1 MPSEV
6 DAPLRRWRFDGR
18 LRHYQ
23 ADALERVDAA
33 APGPLHIVAPPGSGK
48 TLLGLL
54 LAMRR
59 GRRTLVLAPTITI
72 RDQWAV
78 EAQRLAPAAADVST
92 TSDATAALTALT
104 YQSLSVLDGENPLAA
119 VAHDRWLGEL
129 ETDGR
134 STDAASAWLDAL
146 RSGNRRAYAAGIA
159 RRSRTLRRRIAQEDP
174 DALSRALHPNARA
187 LIERLVDHGVDTVVL
202 DECHHL
208 LDHWALVVAA
218 LVTRL
223 RAAGRAPLVIGL
235 TATLPS
241 PDDGNAYD
249 NYTSLLGGVDYE
261 VPIPAVVREG
271 NLAPYREHVRF
282 VEPSKDELAFL
293 SGAATG
299 LGVLIRSTFTR
310 GDGADHLVQMLQPAP
325 DAAAG
330 PGDAAAA
337 GTGDA
342 GTGDAVSGAAA
353 GPSARTLA
361 PPPAPPARRGTGES
375 ATDESGTDVDIR
387 LSRAF
392 AHDFAAAEA
401 AAAMLATVH
410 PGHPLVAH
418 LPLAARRPPT
428 TEDAL
433 RLLGRFALDRIL
445 PDPSARERWER
456 IRAALADFG
465 FSLTD
470 RGLRRT
476 RDPIDT
482 MLASSLS
489 KDRAVCDI
497 LRRERDRIGPR
508 LRALVVSDFSEHG
521 NRHGG
526 LIGRAGAV
534 RTFDVVATDAA
545 TADLRCVLVTGSTT
559 RIATRHAATLSAAWS
574 AALGIEVTAVAVAES
589 PAVSEISAP
598 GVGAAGFVRAASI
611 LLARG
616 ELDVIVG
623 TRGLF
628 GEGWDCPA
636 VNTLIDLSSV
646 ATAPATQQLRGR
658 ALRLD
663 PGWPEKVAHIWTV
676 TAVLPPESPIFAAPD
691 LSRLRRKH
699 ERLWGVHRDDP
710 ERIVRGLAG
719 VLTSDQRRLIAAGSR
734 PSAHELDALTVVDP
748 REHTRA
754 LWRIGDDYLDRES
767 TDAMVVRRV
776 NAPTFRTRV
785 RADAALGGGTAA
797 AGVVA
802 ATGLALMISGGA
814 GTMGL
819 AGLVAGAAALIGA
832 VTAGAPVAR
841 AWWLARRAHADAPEL
856 YRRMAGVVVAALR
869 RSGRLGDAATP
880 EVVVARPAGASGIQ
894 HLELR
899 LTHAS
904 LDEQRVFAAAMAELL
919 GPVRTPRFLV
929 QVDAGGRTPIVRW
942 LLRRAART
950 GSSSGA
956 GGSQFLPVPAA
967 FGTAGPRIRAFADDW
982 QRVVGP
988 CTLHF
993 VDSPDS
999 LALLAEARRAGAV
1012 ADDLAVITRWE

>member
-1 MPSEV
+1 MSPEV
-6 DAPLRRWRFDGR
+6 EAPLRRWRFGGR

-23 ADALERVDAA
+23 ADALDRVDVD

-59 GRRTLVLAPTITI
+59 GSRTLVLAPTITI
-72 RDQWAV
+72 RDQWAT
-78 EAQRLAPAAADVST
+78 EARRLAPDDASTSDASTGDEVST
-92 TSDATAALTALT
+92 TSDAPGELTALT

-119 VAHDRWLGEL
+119 LAHDRWLREL

-146 RSGNRRAYAAGIA
+146 RSDNRRAYAAGIA
-159 RRSRTLRRRIAQEDP
+159 RRSRTMRRRIAQEDP

-208 LDHWALVVAA
+208 LDHWALVVSA
-218 LVTRL
+218 LVSRL
-223 RAAGRAPLVIGL
+223 RAAGRSPLVIGL

-249 NYTSLLGGVDYE
+249 NYTSLLGDVDYE

-271 NLAPYREHVRF
+271 NLAPYRELVRF
-282 VEPSKDELAFL
+282 VEPTADELAFL

-299 LGVLIRSTFTR
+299 LGVLIRSTFAH
-310 GDGADHLVQMLQPAP
+310 GDGAEHLVRMLQPPTDVAGDTAP
-325 DAAAG
+325 DG
-330 PGDAAAA
+330 EDRSGDVA
-337 GTGDA
+337 
-342 GTGDAVSGAAA
+342 
-353 GPSARTLA
+353 LA
-361 PPPAPPARRGTGES
+361 PPAAPPA
-375 ATDESGTDVDIR
+375 SGTAPAANTDIDIR

-392 AHDFAAAEA
+392 ADDFAGAES

-410 PGHPLVAH
+410 PDHPLVDL
-418 LPLAARRPPT
+418 LPIAAQRTPT
-428 TEDAL
+428 TEESL

-445 PDPSARERWER
+445 PDPSARERWAR
-456 IRAALADFG
+456 MRATLADFG

-497 LRRERDRIGPR
+497 LRLERDRVGPR

-526 LIGRAGAV
+526 LIGRAGAL
-534 RTFDVVATDAA
+534 RTFDVLATDAA
-545 TADLRCVLVTGSTT
+545 TADLRCILVTGSTT
-559 RIATRHAATLSAAWS
+559 RIATRRVEPLTAAWS
-574 AALGIEVTAVAVAES
+574 AALGIEVTAVASAEN

-598 GVGAAGFVRAASI
+598 GVGAAGFVRAAS
-611 LLARG
+611 LLLERG
-616 ELDVIVG
+616 DIEVIVG

-636 VNTLIDLSSV
+636 VNTLVDLSSV

-663 PGWPEKVAHIWTV
+663 PAWPEKVAHIWTV
-676 TAVLPPESPIFAAPD
+676 TALLPPESPIDAAPD

-710 ERIVRGLAG
+710 ERIVRGLSG
-719 VLTSDQRRLIAAGSR
+719 LLTTEQRRLLVSDAR
-734 PSAHELDALTVVDP
+734 PSAEDLDALTVVEP

-754 LWRIGDDYLDRES
+754 LWRIGEDYLDRES
-767 TDAMVVRRV
+767 TDATVVRRV
-776 NAPTFRTRV
+776 DEPTFRTRG
-785 RADAALGGGTAA
+785 RADAALGAGTAA
-797 AGVVA
+797 AGIIATAALALVVA
-802 ATGLALMISGGA
+802 GA
-814 GTMGL
+814 VGAAGP
-819 AGLVAGAAALIGA
+819 AGLVAGVAALIGA
-832 VTAGAPVAR
+832 LTMGVPVAR
-841 AWWLARRAHADAPEL
+841 AWWRARRAHADAPEL
-856 YRRMAGVVVAALR
+856 YGRVAGTVVAALR
-869 RSGRLGDAATP
+869 RSGRLGDAAMP
-880 EVVVARPAGASGIQ
+880 EVIVERRDDARGIQYLEVRLTGAS
-894 HLELR
+894 
-899 LTHAS
+899 A
-904 LDEQRVFAAAMAELL
+904 DEQRVFTAAMAELL
-919 GPVRTPRFLV
+919 GPVTTPRFLL
-929 QVDAGGRTPIVRW
+929 QVDAGGQTAVVRW
-942 LLRRAART
+942 LLKRA
-950 GSSSGA
+950 GGA
-956 GGSQFLPVPAA
+956 GGLPRSRGARGRGHAQFLSVPAA
-967 FGTAGPRIRAFADDW
+967 FGLAGARIRAFADDW
-982 QRVVGP
+982 QREVGP
-988 CTLHF
+988 CALHF
-993 VDSPDS
+993 VDRPES
-999 LALLAEARRAGAV
+999 LAVLAEARRGGAV
-1012 ADDLAVITRWE
+1012 AAEIAVIERWD

>member
-1 MPSEV
+1 MSSEV

-23 ADALERVDAA
+23 ADALERVDAD

-78 EAQRLAPAAADVST
+78 EARRLAPAADDVST
-92 TSDATAALTALT
+92 TSDAPSALTALT

-119 VAHDRWLGEL
+119 VAHDRWLREL

-187 LIERLVDHGVDTVVL
+187 LIERLVEHGVDTVVL

-241 PDDGNAYD
+241 LDDGN
-249 NYTSLLGGVDYE
+249 
-261 VPIPAVVREG
+261 
-271 NLAPYREHVRF
+271 
-282 VEPSKDELAFL
+282 PSTDELAFL

-310 GDGADHLVQMLQPAP
+310 GDGADHLVRMLQPAP
-325 DAAAG
+325 DAAADH
-330 PGDAAAA
+330 GDAAAA
-337 GTGDA
+337 GTGA
-342 GTGDAVSGAAA
+342 AVSGTAA
-353 GPSARTLA
+353 GSSARALA
-361 PPPAPPARRGTGES
+361 PPPAPPARRG
-375 ATDESGTDVDIR
+375 TDESGTDVDIR

-392 AHDFAAAEA
+392 ADDFAAAEA

-410 PGHPLVAH
+410 PDLPLVAH

-428 TEDAL
+428 TEEAL

-497 LRRERDRIGPR
+497 LRLERDRIGPR

-574 AALGIEVTAVAVAES
+574 AALGTEVTAVAVAES

-676 TAVLPPESPIFAAPD
+676 TAMLPPESPIFAAPD

-719 VLTSDQRRLIAAGSR
+719 VLTSDQRRLIAAGPR
-734 PSAHELDALTVVDP
+734 PSAHALDALTVVDP
-748 REHTRA
+748 REHTRGI
-754 LWRIGDDYLDRES
+754 WRIGDDYLDRES
-767 TDAMVVRRV
+767 TDALVVRRV
-776 NAPTFRTRV
+776 NAPTFRTRL
-785 RADAALGGGTAA
+785 RADAALGAGTAA

-802 ATGLALMISGGA
+802 VIGLALMIVGGA
-814 GTMGL
+814 GALGL
-819 AGLVAGAAALIGA
+819 AGPVAGAAALIGA
-832 VTAGAPVAR
+832 LTAGAPVAR

-856 YRRMAGVVVAALR
+856 YRRMAGVVVAALQ
-869 RSGRLGDAATP
+869 RSGRLRDAATP

-919 GPVRTPRFLV
+919 GPVKTPRFLL

-950 GSSSGA
+950 GSSSGS

-967 FGTAGPRIRAFADDW
+967 FGMAGPRIRAF
-982 QRVVGP
+982 RVVGP

-999 LALLAEARRAGAV
+999 LALLARSRRAGAV
-1012 ADDLAVITRWE
+1012 ADDLTVVTRWD

>member
-1 MPSEV
+1 MSPEADV
-6 DAPLRRWRFDGR
+6 PLGRWRFEGR

-23 ADALERVDAA
+23 ADALERVDASG
-33 APGPLHIVAPPGSGK
+33 PGPLHIVAPPGSGK

-59 GRRTLVLAPTITI
+59 GTRTLVLAPTITI
-72 RDQWAV
+72 REQWAA
-78 EAQRLAPAAADVST
+78 EARRLAPDTADVST
-92 TSDATAALTALT
+92 AGEAPSELTALT

-119 VAHDRWLGEL
+119 LAHERWRLEL
-129 ETDGR
+129 ESDGR

-218 LVTRL
+218 LVARL
-223 RAAGRAPLVIGL
+223 RAAGRSPLVIGL

-241 PDDGNAYD
+241 ADDGNAYD
-249 NYTSLLGGVDYE
+249 NYTSLLGNVDYE

-271 NLAPYREHVRF
+271 NLAPFREHVRF
-282 VEPSKDELAFL
+282 VEPTSDELAFL
-293 SGAATG
+293 SGAAMG
-299 LGVLIRSTFTR
+299 LGLLLRSTFAH
-310 GDGADHLVQMLQPAP
+310 GDGADHLVRMLQPTP
-325 DAAAG
+325 DAV
-330 PGDAAAA
+330 GDAASDAD
-337 GTGDA
+337 DA
-342 GTGDAVSGAAA
+342 GAGGGGMAAA
-353 GPSARTLA
+353 PLV
-361 PPPAPPARRGTGES
+361 PPPAPPARGARN
-375 ATDESGTDVDIR
+375 DRVDVR

-392 AHDFAAAEA
+392 ADDFAGSEA

-410 PGHPLVAH
+410 PDHPLVER
-418 LPLAARRPPT
+418 LPAAARRTPT
-428 TEDAL
+428 TEESL

-445 PDPSARERWER
+445 PDPAARERWER
-456 IRAALADFG
+456 IRATLADFG

-497 LRRERDRIGPR
+497 LRLERDRVGSR

-534 RTFDVVATDAA
+534 RTFDVLATDAA
-545 TADLRCVLVTGSTT
+545 TADLRCALVTGSTT
-559 RIATRHAATLSAAWS
+559 RIATRHVEALSAAWA
-574 AALGIEVTAVAVAES
+574 AALAPESGSPPTIAVVAV
-589 PAVSEISAP
+589 PDDPGVSEISAP

-646 ATAPATQQLRGR
+646 ATASATQQLRGR

-676 TAVLPPESPIFAAPD
+676 TAMLPPSSPIDASPD

-710 ERIVRGLAG
+710 RRIIRGLPG
-719 VLTSDQRRLIAAGSR
+719 VLTADQRRLLASGRPAA
-734 PSAHELDALTVVDP
+734 HDLDALTVVEP
-748 REHTRA
+748 RERTRA
-754 LWRIGDDYLDRES
+754 LWRVGVDYLDRES
-767 TDAMVVRRV
+767 IDATVAPRRGE
-776 NAPTFRTRV
+776 PTFRTRG
-785 RADAALGGGTAA
+785 RADAALGAGTAA
-797 AGVVA
+797 AGVVTTA
-802 ATGLALMISGGA
+802 SLALMIAGGA
-814 GTMGL
+814 GAAGGAGGAGAAGFAEL
-819 AGLVAGAAALIGA
+819 AAGAAGLVTALA
-832 VTAGAPVAR
+832 VGMPIAR
-841 AWWLARRAHADAPEL
+841 AWWRSRRAHAEAPEL
-856 YRRMAGVVVAALR
+856 YRRIAGVVVAALQ
-869 RSGRLGDAATP
+869 RSGRLSEAAAA
-880 EVVVARPAGASGIQ
+880 EVIVERPAGAGGIQ
-894 HLELR
+894 QFELHLR
-899 LTHAS
+899 NAS
-904 LDEQRVFAAAMAELL
+904 LAEQHVFAGAMAELL
-919 GPVRTPRFLV
+919 GPVRTPRFLL

-942 LLRRAART
+942 LLKRASR
-950 GSSSGA
+950 SSPA
-956 GGSQFLPVPAA
+956 QFLPVPSA
-967 FGTAGPRIRAFADDW
+967 FGMSGPRIRAFADDW
-982 QRVVGP
+982 QRAVGP
-988 CTLHF
+988 CALHF
-993 VDSPDS
+993 VDSPDA
-999 LALLAEARRAGAV
+999 LATLAEARRGGAV
-1012 ADDLAVITRWE
+1012 AGDLAVVERWD

>member
-1 MPSEV
+1 MSSEV

-23 ADALERVDAA
+23 ADALERVDAD

-78 EAQRLAPAAADVST
+78 EARRLAPAADDVST
-92 TSDATAALTALT
+92 TSDAPSALTALT

-119 VAHDRWLGEL
+119 VAHDRWLREL
-129 ETDGR
+129 EADGR

-187 LIERLVDHGVDTVVL
+187 LIERLVEHGVDTVVL

-282 VEPSKDELAFL
+282 VEPSTDELAFL

-310 GDGADHLVQMLQPAP
+310 GDGADHLVRMLQPAP
-325 DAAAG
+325 DAAADH
-330 PGDAAAA
+330 GDAAAA
-337 GTGDA
+337 GTGA
-342 GTGDAVSGAAA
+342 AVPGTAA
-353 GPSARTLA
+353 GSSARALA
-361 PPPAPPARRGTGES
+361 PPPAPPARRGTDES

-392 AHDFAAAEA
+392 ADDFAAAEA

-410 PGHPLVAH
+410 PDHPLVAH

-428 TEDAL
+428 TEEAL

-497 LRRERDRIGPR
+497 LRLERDRIGPR

-559 RIATRHAATLSAAWS
+559 RIATRHAAALSTAWS

-676 TAVLPPESPIFAAPD
+676 TAMLPPESPIFAAPD

-719 VLTSDQRRLIAAGSR
+719 VLTSDQRRLIAAGPR
-734 PSAHELDALTVVDP
+734 PSAHALDALTVVDP

-767 TDAMVVRRV
+767 TDALVVRRV
-776 NAPTFRTRV
+776 NAPTFRTRL
-785 RADAALGGGTAA
+785 RADAALGAGTAA

-802 ATGLALMISGGA
+802 VIGLALMIVGGA

-832 VTAGAPVAR
+832 LTAGAPVAR

-869 RSGRLGDAATP
+869 RSGRLRDAATP

-919 GPVRTPRFLV
+919 GPLKTPRFLL

-950 GSSSGA
+950 GSSSGS

-967 FGTAGPRIRAFADDW
+967 FGMAGPRIRAFADDW

-999 LALLAEARRAGAV
+999 LALLARSRRAGAA
-1012 ADDLAVITRWE
+1012 ADDLTVVTRWD

>member
-1 MPSEV
+1 MPPEV
-6 DAPLRRWRFDGR
+6 DAPLRRWVFHGR

-23 ADALERVDAA
+23 ADALERVDASG
-33 APGPLHIVAPPGSGK
+33 PDPLHIVAPPGSGK

-59 GRRTLVLAPTITI
+59 GTRTLVLAPTITI
-72 RDQWAV
+72 RDQWAA
-78 EAQRLAPAAADVST
+78 EARRLAPDAADVST
-92 TSDATAALTALT
+92 AGDAPSELTALT

-119 VAHDRWLGEL
+119 LAHERWRHEL
-129 ETDGR
+129 EADGR

-218 LVTRL
+218 LVARL
-223 RAAGRAPLVIGL
+223 RAAGRSPLVIGL

-249 NYTSLLGGVDYE
+249 NYTSLLGDVDYE

-282 VEPSKDELAFL
+282 VEPTTDELAFL
-293 SGAATG
+293 TGAATG
-299 LGVLIRSTFTR
+299 LEVLLRSTFAH
-310 GDGADHLVQMLQPAP
+310 GDGADHLVRMLQPST
-325 DAAAG
+325 DAA
-330 PGDAAAA
+330 GDGESPAAPL
-337 GTGDA
+337 
-342 GTGDAVSGAAA
+342 V
-353 GPSARTLA
+353 PPP
-361 PPPAPPARRGTGES
+361 PPPARGAEKDR
-375 ATDESGTDVDIR
+375 ADIR

-392 AHDFAAAEA
+392 ADDFAGSEA

-410 PGHPLVAH
+410 PDHPLVDR
-418 LPLAARRPPT
+418 LPVAARRTPT
-428 TEDAL
+428 TEESL

-445 PDPSARERWER
+445 PDPAARERWER
-456 IRAALADFG
+456 IRATLADFG
-465 FSLTD
+465 LSLTD

-497 LRRERDRIGPR
+497 LRLERDRIGSR

-526 LIGRAGAV
+526 LIGRAGAM
-534 RTFDVVATDAA
+534 RTFDVLVTDAA
-545 TADLRCVLVTGSTT
+545 TADLRCALVTGSTT
-559 RIATRHAATLSAAWS
+559 RIATRHVESLFSAWA
-574 AALGIEVTAVAVAES
+574 AALGAEGASPPSIAAVAA
-589 PAVSEISAP
+589 PDDPGVSEISAP

-663 PGWPEKVAHIWTV
+663 PDWPEKVAHIWTV
-676 TAVLPPESPIFAAPD
+676 TAMLPPSSPIDASPD
-691 LSRLRRKH
+691 LSRLGRKH

-710 ERIVRGLAG
+710 RRIVRGVPG
-719 VLTSDQRRLIAAGSR
+719 VLTADQRRLLASGR
-734 PSAHELDALTVVDP
+734 PSARELDGLTIVES
-748 REHTRA
+748 RERTRA
-754 LWRIGDDYLDRES
+754 LWRVGEDYLDRES
-767 TDAMVVRRV
+767 IDATVARRTHE
-776 NAPTFRTRV
+776 PTFRTRG
-785 RADAALGGGTAA
+785 RADAALGAGTAA

-802 ATGLALMISGGA
+802 TASLALMIAGGA
-814 GTMGL
+814 GAAGGVGAGVAGFAGL
-819 AGLVAGAAALIGA
+819 AVGAAVLVATLA
-832 VTAGAPVAR
+832 VGMPLAR
-841 AWWLARRAHADAPEL
+841 AWWRSRRAHAEAPEL
-856 YRRMAGVVVAALR
+856 YRRIAGIVVAALQ
-869 RSGRLGDAATP
+869 RSGRLSEAATP
-880 EVVVARPAGASGIQ
+880 EVIVERPTDASGIQ
-894 HLELR
+894 QFELR
-899 LTHAS
+899 LRNAS
-904 LDEQRVFAAAMAELL
+904 PDEQRVFAGAMAELL
-919 GPVRTPRFLV
+919 GPVRTPRFLL
-929 QVDAGGRTPIVRW
+929 QVDAGGRTPLVRW
-942 LLRRAART
+942 LLKRASR
-950 GSSSGA
+950 SSA
-956 GGSQFLPVPAA
+956 AQFLPVPTA
-967 FGTAGPRIRAFADDW
+967 FGMSGPRIRAFADDW
-982 QRVVGP
+982 QRAVGP
-988 CTLHF
+988 CALHF

-999 LALLAEARRAGAV
+999 LATLAEARRGGAV
-1012 ADDLAVITRWE
+1012 AGDLAVVERWD